1 MDLKKEL
8 EDAEEQLKENRL
20 KVAGLQAQIQTLQMD
35 LNQAAGE
42 QLRLEGEVRRL
53 KKMQENESK

>member
-1 MDLKKEL
+1 MDIKREL